1 MDRRIAG
8 LPGRADLHKGDAHAI
23 ARHSLMPS
31 DDEARG
37 IESLAGPLR
46 QSGRRLRL
54 DEEQR
59 RWGQRILVER
69 EEIAIRF
76 LALSV
81 GRVSRPVD
89 SPRRARLDREP
100 DQPCCCSYPPHVLSL
115 RQRLAS
121 SRAKSMKS

>member
-37 IESLAGPLR
+37 IESLGAPLQ

-59 RWGQRILVER
+59 RWGQRILGER

-81 GRVSRPVD
+81 GRVSRP
-89 SPRRARLDREP
+89 RRQSTA
-100 DQPCCCSYPPHVLSL
+100 C
-115 RQRLAS
+115 A
-121 SRAKSMKS
+121 A